1 MKMNGMNY
9 DSLLFSYTEQKFP
22 FEIMNFQTKKKESST
37 SQKKQTEARNNVKCH
52 YQ

>member
-1 MKMNGMNY
+1 MIVCCFHTQNKN
-9 DSLLFSYTEQKFP
+9 LK
-22 FEIMNFQTKKKESST
+22 IMNFQTKKKESST